1 MNMNNPLENL
11 RQLTEAVRMAGADI
25 APTYIE
31 YVQLAFAIAN
41 DCGEAGRNDFLSLCS
56 LSSKYDEKNAQALF
70 SNALHADKE
79 DIHLGTVFHLAG
91 QCGVKISGSAGFHK
105 AGTMGTAGTTPDFP
119 HTCARYNK
127 VENDVS
133 DDTDEEEE
141 LTEGSEP
148 YSPLPTF
155 PQDYVWPELLEKI
168 ISFGKKPEQR
178 DVLLLG
184 AFTVLGASLSHVVR
198 CQYGRKWQ
206 APCMQTFIVAP
217 SASGKSALTWVR
229 LLIEPIHDKIRSEV
243 KEAMKTYRREKAAYD
258 SLGKE
263 RKNQEAPVLPP
274 NRMFLISGNNTGTGI
289 LQNIMDSNGT
299 GLICESEAD
308 TVSTAI
314 GTEYGNWSDTLRK
327 AFDHDRLSY
336 NRRTDREYKETTA
349 CYLSVL
355 LSGTPA
361 QIKPLISS
369 PENGQFSRNIFYY
382 MPRVGEWKD
391 QFGEDELDVEAEF
404 IRMGH
409 EWKASR
415 DELKKK
421 GLFTLKFTQQQK
433 DEFNGHFSALFYRSS
448 LVTGE
453 EMSASVMRMG
463 TILCRMMCITALL
476 RSLEIPSLAVPD
488 PTINPENLKDGI
500 ITRHNLSITDEDFR
514 AVLALCEPLYLHATH
529 ILSFLDKS
537 TELNSRGIADRE
549 MLYAALPQEFT
560 KQMVMEQAEKLNIPV
575 NTARSW
581 IQRLREKGALDM
593 VMVKGKGVYSKKQR

>member
-1 MNMNNPLENL
+1 MNNPLENL

-133 DDTDEEEE
+133 DDTDEEEQ

>member
-91 QCGVKISGSAGFHK
+91 QCGVKISGSAGSHK
-105 AGTMGTAGTTPDFP
+105 AGTMGTAGTAPDFP
-119 HTCARYNK
+119 HTCARYSK

-133 DDTDEEEE
+133 DDTDEEEQ

-155 PQDYVWPELLEKI
+155 PQDYVWPELLERI

-184 AFTVLGASLSHVVR
+184 AFTVLGASLSHIVR

-206 APCMQTFIVAP
+206 APCMQTFVVAP

-299 GLICESEAD
+299 GIICESEAD

-581 IQRLREKGALDM
+581 IQRLREKGALNM

>member
-1 MNMNNPLENL
+1 M
-11 RQLTEAVRMAGADI
+11 
-25 APTYIE
+25 
-31 YVQLAFAIAN
+31 
-41 DCGEAGRNDFLSLCS
+41 
-56 LSSKYDEKNAQALF
+56 
-70 SNALHADKE
+70 
-79 DIHLGTVFHLAG
+79 
-91 QCGVKISGSAGFHK
+91 
-105 AGTMGTAGTTPDFP
+105 
-119 HTCARYNK
+119 
-127 VENDVS
+127 
-133 DDTDEEEE
+133 
-141 LTEGSEP
+141 
-148 YSPLPTF
+148 
-155 PQDYVWPELLEKI
+155 
-168 ISFGKKPEQR
+168 
-178 DVLLLG
+178 
-184 AFTVLGASLSHVVR
+184 
-198 CQYGRKWQ
+198 
-206 APCMQTFIVAP
+206 AP
-217 SASGKSALTWVR
+217 SAAGKSALTWVR
-229 LLIEPIHDKIRSEV
+229 LLIEPIHDKIRNEV

-263 RKNQEAPVLPP
+263 RRNQEAPVLPP
-274 NRMFLISGNNTGTGI
+274 NRMFLIPGNNTGTGI

-433 DEFNGHFSALFYRSS
+433 DEFNGCNLQIFLCLF
-448 LVTGE
+448 L
-453 EMSASVMRMG
+453 
-463 TILCRMMCITALL
+463 
-476 RSLEIPSLAVPD
+476 
-488 PTINPENLKDGI
+488 
-500 ITRHNLSITDEDFR
+500 
-514 AVLALCEPLYLHATH
+514 
-529 ILSFLDKS
+529 
-537 TELNSRGIADRE
+537 
-549 MLYAALPQEFT
+549 
-560 KQMVMEQAEKLNIPV
+560 EKLNMPLNTPV
-575 NTARSW
+575 TKAS
-581 IQRLREKGALDM
+581 
-593 VMVKGKGVYSKKQR
+593 